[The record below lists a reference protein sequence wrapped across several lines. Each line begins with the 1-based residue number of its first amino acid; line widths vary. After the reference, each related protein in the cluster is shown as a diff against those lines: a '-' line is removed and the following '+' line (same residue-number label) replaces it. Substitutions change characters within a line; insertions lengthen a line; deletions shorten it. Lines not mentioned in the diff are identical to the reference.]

1 MEFTYTDIEKLNKIM
16 GVVVNNNSK
25 SKIDIGINGNI
36 ATFSVNNRKLKLKC
50 ELNINNK
57 SNYKHT
63 IELNAKDLI
72 RKLKQF
78 RGNKESYATVVNFQI
93 NEDKLIIYGNKHSG
107 EIDIAEMGYKVT
119 EKLSFELNY
128 TSVNLEDDQWKHSK
142 IHGSDEWS
150 SDELRKILSMGNN
163 SKGNIYIA
171 GSKSTAFKSDGNS
184 LTEVPIN
191 EYIGKNTILLKS
203 TASKVDKILEIETS
217 EKYYLNIVD
226 GDIHL
231 QNWNNTFKIV
241 LCETKPIAE
250 DLGVYDTFTE
260 IDYNMVN
267 INLVKHRAID
277 TLKRIMLLKGIEEV
291 DMSILSL
298 PDKTCKIQINNY
310 DVDVYNSV
318 VSNELINNEIKAIVN
333 INTIYKM
340 IEQCDS
346 DFVALDITLIGDD
359 ITDGIIVRISEL
371 DLEKYELAYEETFN
385 NISHFELREF
395 LNNDEHLK
403 MRNRCLNRKCYT
415 FF

>member
-25 SKIDIGINGNI
+25 SKIDIGINGDI
-36 ATFSVNNRKLKLKC
+36 ATFSINNRKLKLKC

-260 IDYNMVN
+260 IDYDVVN

-291 DMSILSL
+291 DMSILIL

-385 NISHFELREF
+385 SISHFELREF

>member
-25 SKIDIGINGNI
+25 SKIDIGINGDI
-36 ATFSVNNRKLKLKC
+36 ATFSINNRKLKLKC

-93 NEDKLIIYGNKHSG
+93 NDDKLIIYGNKHSG

-128 TSVNLEDDQWKHSK
+128 NSVNLEDDQWKHSK

-260 IDYNMVN
+260 IDYDLVN

-359 ITDGIIVRISEL
+359 VTDGIIVRISEL

-385 NISHFELREF
+385 SISHFELREF

>member
-25 SKIDIGINGNI
+25 SKIDIGINGDI
-36 ATFSVNNRKLKLKC
+36 ATFSINNRKLKLKC

-93 NEDKLIIYGNKHSG
+93 NDDKLIIYGNKHSG

-260 IDYNMVN
+260 IDYDLVN

-385 NISHFELREF
+385 SISHFELREF